1 MFAVISTS
9 LNAQSRS
16 RVLARAAHAEF
27 AAASVAC
34 EWLDLAT
41 LKLPPCDAGPC
52 YAHPSVQ
59 QAAAVIRESKA
70 ILVATPIYNY
80 DVSSAAKNLVELTGK
95 AWQGKVVGFLASA
108 GGQGSYMSL
117 LGLANSLMLDFR
129 SVIIPRFV
137 FATEKAV
144 ADNQIVDEEV
154 NRRIGELVQ
163 QAVWMGNALSLE
175 NSLSAAPPELT

>member
-1 MFAVISTS
+1 
-9 LNAQSRS
+9 
-16 RVLARAAHAEF
+16 
-27 AAASVAC
+27 
-34 EWLDLAT
+34 
-41 LKLPPCDAGPC
+41 
-52 YAHPSVQ
+52 
-59 QAAAVIRESKA
+59 
-70 ILVATPIYNY
+70 
-80 DVSSAAKNLVELTGK
+80 
-95 AWQGKVVGFLASA
+95 
-108 GGQGSYMSL
+108 MSL

>member
-1 MFAVISTS
+1 MFAVISSS
-9 LNAQSRS
+9 LNAHSRS
-16 RVLARAAHAEF
+16 RVLARAAHSEF
-27 AAASVAC
+27 AAASVTC

-41 LKLPPCDAGPC
+41 LQLPPCDAGPC
-52 YAHPSVQ
+52 YSHPAVQ
-59 QAAAVIRESKA
+59 QAAAVIRESQA
-70 ILVATPIYNY
+70 ILLATPIYNY
-80 DVSSAAKNLVELTGK
+80 DVSSTAKNLVELTGK

-144 ADNQIVDEEV
+144 ADNQIVDPEIS
-154 NRRIGELVQ
+154 RRIGELVRQ
-163 QAVWMGNALSLE
+163 SIWMGNAL
-175 NSLSAAPPELT
+175 AIQPPELA

>member
-9 LNAQSRS
+9 LNAHSRS

-27 AAASVAC
+27 GVAACPC

-41 LKLPPCDAGPC
+41 LQLPPCDAGPC
-52 YAHPSVQ
+52 YSHPAAQ
-59 QAAAVIRESKA
+59 QASAVIRQAEA
-70 ILVATPIYNY
+70 ILLATPIYNY
-80 DVSSAAKNLVELTGK
+80 DVSASAKNLVELTGK

-129 SVIIPRFV
+129 SIIIPRFV

-144 ADNQIVDEEV
+144 ADNQIVDPEIA
-154 NRRIGELVQ
+154 RRIGELVRQ
-163 QAVWMGNALSLE
+163 TIWMGKAL
-175 NSLSAAPPELT
+175 ATPPGEPA

>member
-1 MFAVISTS
+1 MFAVISSS

-16 RVLARAAHAEF
+16 RVLAQAACAEF
-27 AAASVAC
+27 AAAAVPC

-41 LKLPPCDAGPC
+41 LQLPPCDAGPC
-52 YAHPSVQ
+52 YSDPAVQ
-59 QAAAVIRESKA
+59 QAAAVIRASRA
-70 ILVATPIYNY
+70 ILLATPIYNY

-144 ADNQIVDEEV
+144 ADNRIVDPEIS
-154 NRRIGELVQ
+154 RRIGELVRQ
-163 QAVWMGNALSLE
+163 TIWMGNAL
-175 NSLSAAPPELT
+175 ATAPADLA